1 MTSSQGAHT
10 PDSWGKLNAWL
21 ILLCGA
27 GLLAIW
33 PLPGT
38 IALRHAFLGIGFIAS
53 VYSLYRDR
61 STLLHRQAWP
71 FWLLM
76 GVYGWLL
83 IHLAFFSHE
92 WDLQMAELSSLWL
105 RVLLAIPLGL
115 SLGLLL
121 GQISDR
127 SPSTYSNKK
136 VALQK
141 QAPLFLFLGL
151 LGTFAIFFCRYLYEV
166 HITHQWLHLNFY
178 FIPFKSKPPFVITS
192 ALLLPLCFIL
202 ITRALDSLISKRW
215 IALAFL
221 GVALALFGNYFSNT
235 KNGMAIFAVFMV
247 LLAVRY
253 LFTLHWNAKRI
264 FLGAPIL
271 ILILL
276 MSSYGISKHFKQNTA
291 WPNLIT
297 DISLAS
303 DIDHQQWWKND
314 KICCAPINSLGVP
327 VDVSTYQRTAWFIA
341 GVRLLAENPQGYGL
355 VHHSFGSL
363 AAMKW
368 PDFSKPL
375 GNMRGATHSA
385 WLDFALAVGIPG
397 LLLVLIPLWV
407 SWYRSLSQAGLWA
420 SYTSWTIPVLTFA
433 YLITEANEAHFIE
446 LLFFMVAFFCGLAI
460 QYPVKKKFRSHLF
473 NPHT

>member
-1 MTSSQGAHT
+1 MTTSESAHT

-38 IALRHAFLGIGFIAS
+38 IALRHVFLGVGFIAS
-53 VYSLYRDR
+53 VYYLYRNR
-61 STLLHRQAWP
+61 STLLHRHAWS

-76 GVYGWLL
+76 AFYGWLL

-92 WDLQMAELSSLWL
+92 WDLQMAELSSLWM
-105 RVLLAIPLGL
+105 RTLLALPLGL
-115 SLGLLL
+115 SLGVLLSR
-121 GQISDR
+121 IEYSYSSTES
-127 SPSTYSNKK
+127 SPKLLPGKIAT
-136 VALQK
+136 L
-141 QAPLFLFLGL
+141 LLFLGFA
-151 LGTFAIFFCRYLYEV
+151 GTFVIFFGRYLYEV
-166 HITHQWLHLNFY
+166 YLTHQWLHFNFFSVPY
-178 FIPFKSKPPFVITS
+178 KAKPPFVVAS
-192 ALLLPLCFIL
+192 ALFLPLCFIL
-202 ITRALDSLISKRW
+202 IMRTLESLISKWW
-215 IALAFL
+215 IVLALI
-221 GVALALFGNYFSNT
+221 GITLALFGNYFGNT
-235 KNGMAIFAVFMV
+235 KNGMAIFAVCMV

-276 MSSYGISKHFKQNTA
+276 MSSYGISKHFKQNAA

-385 WLDFALAVGIPG
+385 WLDFTLGVGIPG

-407 SWYRSLSQAGLWA
+407 SWYRSLFQEGLWF
-420 SYTSWTIPVLTFA
+420 SYVSWTIPVMSLA

-446 LLFFMVAFFCGLAI
+446 LLFFMTAFFCGLTLR
-460 QYPVKKKFRSHLF
+460 YPASLRKKA
-473 NPHT
+473 